1 MHLSCLLFAGL
12 TLARAK
18 LPGTPALRA
27 QCLPSRWGVG
37 ARLQVLQGAS
47 GPAADRDS
55 LRACA
60 RYADGAARTPSV
72 PPCRRPDGQ
81 AAALGA
87 PGVAAACA
95 SASRHPPFPLPP
107 PINTAPCRRTPLP
120 PSSLQARQR
129 PLMPARAPHAALAAA
144 ALLCALAVLPT
155 ALSQPAAAPAVQP
168 SDAAAPALA
177 AASAPAP
184 EPAGSL
190 LAADGSLALFPGQ
203 STVRVG
209 LVPGGDCE

>member
-1 MHLSCLLFAGL
+1 MGSAEQNRFWCYSAPPD
-12 TLARAK
+12 RRRS
-18 LPGTPALRA
+18 TP
-27 QCLPSRWGVG
+27 P
-37 ARLQVLQGAS
+37 
-47 GPAADRDS
+47 PAAPR
-55 LRACA
+55 L
-60 RYADGAARTPSV
+60 V
-72 PPCRRPDGQ
+72 PATMQ
-81 AAALGA
+81 A
-87 PGVAAACA
+87 
-95 SASRHPPFPLPP
+95 
-107 PINTAPCRRTPLP
+107 RRT
-120 PSSLQARQR
+120 S
-129 PLMPARAPHAALAAA
+129 PLMPARARPTALAAV